1 MNRLPYYEAMDA
13 AIKDAEA
20 LMNMTDVADS
30 PEEDY
35 ESAYEERYH
44 CNICVVRSV
53 METVWPS
60 VEAYITALE
69 DEVDRLTT
77 EK

>member
-1 MNRLPYYEAMDA
+1 MNRPSYYEAIDA
-13 AIKDAEA
+13 AIKDAEG
-20 LMNMTDVADS
+20 LMNMTDVADG
-30 PEEDY
+30 PEEEY
-35 ESAYEERYH
+35 ESAYEERFH

-60 VEAYITALE
+60 IEAYITALE
-69 DEVDRLTT
+69 DEVDRLAS